1 MVMAIVVDTAEQ
13 NNTEQD
19 RSWKFEKS
27 KFNLS
32 NNYRIKSKKMRITV
46 FSVDIYLLTYGR
58 VEKYVHTQRRAKV
71 DHKKIKK
78 LGCTALLYLK
88 DKTEDKKDFL

>member
-1 MVMAIVVDTAEQ
+1 MVMTVPVDTAEQ
-13 NNTEQD
+13 NRTKQS

-32 NNYRIKSKKMRITV
+32 KQLPYKIKKNVNYS
-46 FSVDIYLLTYGR
+46 FSVDIYLLAYGR
-58 VEKYVHTQRRAKV
+58 VEKYVHTQRRAKI

>member
-1 MVMAIVVDTAEQ
+1 
-13 NNTEQD
+13 
-19 RSWKFEKS
+19 
-27 KFNLS
+27 
-32 NNYRIKSKKMRITV
+32 MRITV

-58 VEKYVHTQRRAKV
+58 VEKYVHTQRRAKI